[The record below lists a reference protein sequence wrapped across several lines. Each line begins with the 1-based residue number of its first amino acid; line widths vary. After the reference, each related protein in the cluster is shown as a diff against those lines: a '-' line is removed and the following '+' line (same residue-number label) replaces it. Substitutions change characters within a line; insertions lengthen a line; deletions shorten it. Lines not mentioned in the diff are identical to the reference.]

1 MAAAELQK
9 RRLITTTVR
18 RLSRGLLDTI
28 NALVPTREDAEDI
41 LQDVLYRF
49 SANFDNI
56 RSLDR
61 ASAWLYRVARNRVT
75 DWYRARSRRPATS
88 VATALPSSAEQGYL
102 LEEYLPDLS
111 HDPERI
117 FVRKEII
124 AAIEQA
130 LENLPPAQ
138 RDVFIWH
145 EIDGISFAEIAAL
158 TGDPLNTL
166 LSRKRYAIRDLRQQ
180 LKELINLTL

>member
-1 MAAAELQK
+1 MAAADLQK
-9 RRLITTTVR
+9 RRLISSIVQ
-18 RLSRGLLDTI
+18 RLSRGLLETI
-28 NALVPTREDAEDI
+28 TALVPTREDAEDI

-75 DWYRARSRRPATS
+75 DWYRARSRQPATGS
-88 VATALPSSAEQGYL
+88 ADALPSSTGQGYL
-102 LEEYLPDLS
+102 LEEILPDLS
-111 HDPERI
+111 RNPERI
-117 FVRKEII
+117 FVQNEIA

-145 EIDGISFAEIAAL
+145 EIDGLSFAEIAAL
-158 TGDPLNTL
+158 TGEPMNTL

-180 LKELINLTL
+180 LIELRNLTV